1 MNHTKGGAY
10 MTKQKEE
17 VELMRVEFRAVLI
30 AILDYLKHGE
40 TQRAIQYINSILND
54 K

>member
-1 MNHTKGGAY
+1 METN
-10 MTKQKEE
+10 QKEDDS
-17 VELMRVEFRAVLI
+17 LLIEFKAVLM

-40 TQRAIQYINSILND
+40 TQRAIDYIENIIN